1 MMNTAEKIRYFR
13 TAFGMTQETLSEL
26 SGINVATIKKYEY
39 GERNPKPDQ
48 IMKIAKALGISI
60 YAFMDFDISTVS
72 DVISLIMK
80 LDAQTGISFDYKA
93 DKADSSEKASVA
105 LSFADPQI
113 NKAVKEYI
121 SIKKRLSDA
130 EAAYAAIK
138 PETRTEE
145 DNKKLL
151 AVREEMNTARLKLLR
166 NAADV
171 RKNPE

>member
-26 SGINVATIKKYEY
+26 SEINVATIKKYEY

-80 LDAQTGISFDYKA
+80 LDEQAGISFDYKA

-105 LSFADPQI
+105 LSFTDPQI
-113 NKAVKEYI
+113 NKAVMEYI
-121 SIKKRLSDA
+121 DVKKRLSDA

-138 PETRTEE
+138 LESRTEE
-145 DNKKLL
+145 DHKKLL
-151 AVREEMNTARLKLLR
+151 AVREEMNAARLKILR

>member
-1 MMNTAEKIRYFR
+1 MMTIAEKIRYFR

-48 IMKIAKALGISI
+48 ILKITKALGISI

-72 DVISLIMK
+72 DAISLVMK
-80 LDAQTGISFDYKA
+80 LDEQTGISFDYEA
-93 DKADSSEKASVA
+93 DKADSSEKASVT

-113 NKAVKEYI
+113 NKAVMEYI

-130 EAAYAAIK
+130 EAAYTAIK
-138 PETRTEE
+138 PEARTEE
-145 DNKKLL
+145 NNKKLL
-151 AVREEMNTARLKLLR
+151 AVREEMNTARLKILR